1 MSKSSYIYLP
11 RPASL
16 AGSFDPSVRLA
27 GREMNRPLDPG
38 FLAWVSHEM
47 HEPMS
52 GYLELPLPAGAFLD
66 LPLPPSLQVDD
77 EIEIPRPD
85 DDRG

>member
-1 MSKSSYIYLP
+1 MDSPYIYLP

-16 AGSFDPSVRLA
+16 AGSFSPSVLAA
-27 GREMNRPLDPG
+27 GRAMNEPLDPG
-38 FLAWVSHEM
+38 FLAWISRER
-47 HEPMS
+47 HEPMT
-52 GYLELPLPAGAFLD
+52 GYLELPLPAGGYLE

-85 DDRG
+85 DSRRR